1 MARNDEFFFN
11 EYHSQRNTMLAD
23 RIQRIGLSP
32 TLKITAKAK
41 VMLAEGID
49 VVDLS
54 VGEPDFPTPENIK
67 EAAKRAITENY
78 TKYTANDGMPEL
90 KQAII
95 EKLRRDNGLEYE
107 PKEIIVSSG
116 AKNCL
121 YNLSVALFNKGDEAI
136 IPAPYWVSYPAM
148 VSLAKGNPVII
159 QTKEEN
165 GFLLTPEQLSAAIS
179 PSTRALILN
188 NPCNPTGAGYTRE
201 ELTALADICLDEGLT
216 IIADEIYEKLIYD
229 GFNFIS
235 VASLGKAIKERTVI
249 INGVSKAY
257 SMTGWRIGYAAGP
270 RDLISGMD
278 KVQSHSTSNASSI
291 SQKASI
297 EALNGP
303 QTDVS
308 MMLTEFQRRRNVILQ
323 RLKTIPGISCMEP
336 RGAFYVF
343 PNFRNYFNKEYQG
356 MEIRNSYGMAYY
368 LLKHARVAVVPGEA
382 FGTEGYIRLSYA
394 TSMERIEEG
403 MDRITEAL
411 AKLEPTRK
419 AKVISLN
426 NAITLRKSFVET
438 EPAVSAEVRDALVA
452 EAEAHLTH
460 DNYFEWNV
468 NISGVVVQ
476 LRTNLQHLNDFWME
490 NWYPAQLEADLEP
503 HGIIY
508 AVGWIPGREPRAFY
522 NSESR
527 TAVFFK
533 SAFYGQLRRLAIG
546 VVADISERLS
556 DLHCIRGFCV
566 DFDGQGLMLVAPPG
580 TGKSKHLASFLR
592 IKEAKLVSNDVVF
605 VRYIGGQA
613 LADTPERKFYQRTD
627 FVKHYPDFAPLF
639 DRSKCENVVMR
650 REECTNSA
658 CQIQDDCRLDRGSPF
673 CYEASD
679 TSYAMLDPYWIGGPA
694 KHAKR
699 TSLKWIFLLSRD
711 PVTPPI
717 AKLEPTEA
725 IRTLEE
731 GRSETSAGGMKN
743 EPFFNPHLLVRTP
756 ERIDLQKRFFGRLF
770 KVASVYAINTTNQSP
785 REIQTRIQH
794 IVTGN
799 EAEGLK

>member
-1 MARNDEFFFN
+1 
-11 EYHSQRNTMLAD
+11 MLAD
-23 RIQRIGLSP
+23 RIQRIGFSP

-41 VMLAEGID
+41 AMWAEGID

-54 VGEPDFPTPENIK
+54 VGEPDFPTPQNVK
-67 EAAKRAITENY
+67 EAANRAISENF

-90 KQAII
+90 KEAII
-95 EKLRRDNGLEYE
+95 QKLRRDNGLEYE
-107 PKEIIVSSG
+107 PNEIIVSSG

-121 YNLSVALFNKGDEAI
+121 YNLAVALLNKGDEVI
-136 IPAPYWVSYPAM
+136 IPAPYWVSYPPI

-165 GFLLTPEQLSAAIS
+165 GFRLTPEQLSAAIS

-188 NPCNPTGAGYTRE
+188 NPCNPTGAAYTRE
-201 ELTALADICLDEGLT
+201 EVEEIAEICVDEGLI
-216 IIADEIYEKLIYD
+216 IIADEIYEKLVYD
-229 GFNFIS
+229 GFSFAS
-235 VASLGKAIKERTVI
+235 VASLGKKIKERSVI

-270 RDLISGMD
+270 KELIAGMG
-278 KVQSHSTSNASSI
+278 KVQSHNTSNACSI
-291 SQKASI
+291 SQKASL
-297 EALNGP
+297 EALTGP

-308 MMLTEFQRRRNVILQ
+308 MMVMEFQRRRNVILQ
-323 RLKTIPGISCMEP
+323 RLNAIPGVSCMEP

-343 PNFRNYFNKEYQG
+343 PNFRNYFNKEYEG

-382 FGTEGYIRLSYA
+382 FGTEDYIRLSYA
-394 TSMERIEEG
+394 TSMDRIEEG
-403 MDRITEAL
+403 MDRITDAV

-419 AKVISLN
+419 AKEITLN
-426 NAITLRKSFVET
+426 NTITLRKSFVET
-438 EPAVSAEVRDALVA
+438 EPAISAEIRDAFVA
-452 EAEAHLTH
+452 EAETHLTH

-476 LRTNLQHLNDFWME
+476 LRTNLQHLCDFWIE

-508 AVGWIPGREPRAFY
+508 AVGWIPGREPRAYY

-527 TAVFFK
+527 TAIFFK
-533 SAFYGQLRRLAIG
+533 SAFYGQLRSLAVG
-546 VVADISERLS
+546 MTADISERLS
-556 DLHCIRGFCV
+556 DLHCVRGFCV
-566 DFDGQGLMLVAPPG
+566 DFDGDGLMLIAPKR
-580 TGKSKHLASFLR
+580 TGKSGHLASFLR
-592 IKEAKLVSNDVVF
+592 TKEARLVSNDVVF
-605 VRYIGGQA
+605 VRYVGAQA

-627 FVKHYPDFAPLF
+627 FVRFYPDFAPLF
-639 DRSKCENVVMR
+639 DRSKCENVVTK
-650 REECTNSA
+650 REECTNSS

-679 TSYAMLDPYWIGGPA
+679 TSYAMLDPYWIGGPD

-711 PVTPPI
+711 PVAPPI
-717 AKLEPTEA
+717 TRLESEEA
-725 IRTLEE
+725 IKILEE
-731 GRSETSAGGMKN
+731 GRSETSTGGIRN
-743 EPFFNPHLLVRTP
+743 EPFYNPHLLVRTP
-756 ERIDLQKRFFGRLF
+756 ERIDLQKRFFERLF
-770 KVASVYAINTTNQSP
+770 KVTSVYAINTTTQSP
-785 REIQTRIQH
+785 REIQTRMRH
-794 IVTGN
+794 IISGK
-799 EAEGLK
+799 EAEGLA